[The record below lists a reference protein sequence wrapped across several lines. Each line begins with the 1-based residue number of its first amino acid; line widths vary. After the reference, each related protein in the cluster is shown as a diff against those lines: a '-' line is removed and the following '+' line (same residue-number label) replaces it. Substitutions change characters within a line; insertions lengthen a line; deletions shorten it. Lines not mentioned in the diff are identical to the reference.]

1 MIDVPKL
8 TKTGKSVRVEDPVY
22 PARVR
27 FIRKGKE
34 VGSDIFIVYCLLT
47 DTVPPPA
54 VVPVAVTV
62 KFCVPIT
69 LVDPLISPVDAF
81 TNVNP
86 EGRPVAEKL
95 PLPEC
100 GIM

>member
-1 MIDVPKL
+1 MDVL
-8 TKTGKSVRVEDPVY
+8 RDTSSGKSVKVEFTLLE
-22 PARVR
+22 AIVR
-27 FIRKGKE
+27 SMRNGKE